1 MKSIVKWMDL
11 CSRTFKEWLDQ
22 WSCHNIS
29 SILTRAMHSKTWPC
43 IRELDQWCL
52 TDRLNRILAIF
63 SGIITMSLISIQIVN
78 NSISKKFAHL
88 LLAISILTFFL
99 LFIWTQPI
107 FKLILLFA
115 WSFTAILLTF
125 QIPQKSISLK
135 FLKSLTMGVLLIA
148 FLTLSKGIG
157 LFNDLFAPSVS
168 FHIYH
173 ILIATWVFLISYSIS
188 QKDIYS
194 YWLDLRPN

>member
-1 MKSIVKWMDL
+1 MLPAHYAITEILIVIATYFSVKKLFYYKDYYAA
-11 CSRTFKEWLDQ
+11 
-22 WSCHNIS
+22 IG
-29 SILTRAMHSKTWPC
+29 ILLIGITAFIGA
-43 IRELDQWCL
+43 IRFGLVS
-52 TDRLNRILAIF
+52 TDFMVYLNRILAVF
-63 SGIITMSLISIQIVN
+63 TGIITMSLISVQIVN

-88 LLAISILTFFL
+88 LLGISVLTFFS

-107 FKLILLFA
+107 LKLVSLFI

-135 FLKSLTMGVLLIA
+135 FLKSLTMAILLVA
-148 FLTLSKGIG
+148 FLTLSKGMG
-157 LFNDLFAPSVS
+157 LFTDLFSPSVS

-188 QKDIYS
+188 QKDI
-194 YWLDLRPN
+194 N